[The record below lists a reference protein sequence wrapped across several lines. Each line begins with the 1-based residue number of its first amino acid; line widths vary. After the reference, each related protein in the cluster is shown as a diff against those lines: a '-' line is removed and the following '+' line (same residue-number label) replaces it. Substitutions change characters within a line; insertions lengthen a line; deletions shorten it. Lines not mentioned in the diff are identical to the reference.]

1 LAVKIVRQ
9 PKKIALIGAPSSA
22 GALALGFEK
31 APAALR
37 AAGLVERLTASGYE
51 VADLGD
57 CAPRLFAADDEHP
70 RARNLSA
77 VVAGLNDLRVR
88 VELAVKTGAFV
99 LVLGG
104 ECPQAMAVVAGAR
117 RYFKHVNLI
126 WLDRD
131 ADLNTPATTPSGRVC
146 GMVVA
151 HVTGHGAPELVRFW
165 GEPPLVREPDVL
177 LFGAARLDQGEQDF
191 LRKSPMPR
199 MLAEEVGRMGAAQAA
214 RHALDRMHAD
224 VREFTLHLDVDVFAP
239 EAAAAADVSAE
250 PSGLSVAEV
259 RTALR
264 ALVSHK
270 NLLALDVAQ
279 YQPDQD
285 PDGSGAKLI
294 VDLLADALGARLEA
308 LTAPPAEPLVETA
321 PAAEPQSQPAMAAAP
336 RVPQTQDPV
345 AAVAPPLL
353 AEPQTEAG
361 LAATPPTEPRDEAEA
376 EGTAPETAADDSASA
391 TS

>member
-1 LAVKIVRQ
+1 MAVKIVRQ

-22 GALALGFEK
+22 GALAPGLER

-57 CAPRLFAADDEHP
+57 CAPRMFAVDDEHP
-70 RARNLSA
+70 RARNMSA
-77 VVAGLNDLRVR
+77 VVAGLNDLRGR
-88 VELAVKTGAFV
+88 VELAVKTGALV

-146 GMVVA
+146 GMVIA
-151 HVTGHGAPELVRFW
+151 HITGHGAPELVRFW

-177 LFGAARLDQGEQDF
+177 LFGAERLDEGEQEF

-199 MLAEEVGRMGAAQAA
+199 ALAEDVRRMGAAQAA

-224 VREFTLHLDVDVFAP
+224 GREFALHLDVDVLAP
-239 EAAAAADVSAE
+239 EATAAADVPAE
-250 PSGLSVAEV
+250 PGGLGLEEV
-259 RTALR
+259 RAALR
-264 ALVSHK
+264 VLASHK

-279 YQPDQD
+279 YQPDRD

-294 VDLLADALGARLEA
+294 VELLADALGARLEA
-308 LTAPPAEPLVETA
+308 LTAPPVEPQVEAA
-321 PAAEPQSQPAMAAAP
+321 PAAETPSPAETAAP
-336 RVPQTQDPV
+336 PSLPESQNPV
-345 AAVAPPLL
+345 EGVAPPLL
-353 AEPQTEAG
+353 TEPQTEAEH
-361 LAATPPTEPRDEAEA
+361 AAPPAEPQDEAEA
-376 EGTAPETAADDSASA
+376 AATSPESAANGSASA